1 MCPHKLGGIRI
12 ELPHFEYRQALVSSL
27 KSILSNEMKFLSIP
41 PDVSSEDLTGGI
53 DFLGSLRER
62 VKIYREG
69 LLSRKKNNSQVL
81 LLNST
86 RDIDRTVSN
95 LLCADID
102 KTLEITNVSSC
113 GFNS

>member
-1 MCPHKLGGIRI
+1 MIAKYILKIFSVCPHKLAGIRI
-12 ELPHFEYRQALVSSL
+12 ELPHFKYQQALLSSL

-69 LLSRKKNNSQVL
+69 LLSRKSGGYVL
-81 LLNST
+81 GK
-86 RDIDRTVSN
+86 
-95 LLCADID
+95 AP
-102 KTLEITNVSSC
+102 
-113 GFNS
+113 